1 MINHWMERGTRA
13 ANKSLIRR
21 GDEFSSNWW
30 HFGIEMVAFY
40 RQGWDLLHMYTII
53 RWVCSK
59 MEDTPVYD
67 TGLQMM
73 VNQKMEWGSKIR
85 VVGAGILARAQMANF
100 FSWPWKCDPPDTHDL
115 VREQR
120 GGHGQDCSS
129 GRSGGGG
136 WKMSSFSFQT
146 GSGYTI

>member
-1 MINHWMERGTRA
+1 MGPLAYVHNYMMGLFKDGRYPG
-13 ANKSLIRR
+13 L
-21 GDEFSSNWW
+21 
-30 HFGIEMVAFY
+30 
-40 RQGWDLLHMYTII
+40 
-53 RWVCSK
+53 
-59 MEDTPVYD
+59 VYD

-73 VNQKMEWGSKIR
+73 VNQKMERGSEIR
-85 VVGAGILARAQMANF
+85 VVGAGVLARAQMANF